1 MFESLFGCFLIER
14 RRHEENALAPPLLL
28 LLLLLPSGGV
38 AQRSFSPR
46 ETWKKKKET
55 VDNVVNDDEW

>member
-28 LLLLLPSGGV
+28 LLLLPSGGV
-38 AQRSFSPR
+38 AQRTISPR
-46 ETWKKKKET
+46 ETLEKKKR
-55 VDNVVNDDEW
+55 NSR